1 MKLLMATHLLPYP
14 LDMACKGRI
23 LEMLRHLRTR
33 FEVTLVSLSSGPV
46 SEEAAAALG
55 SCCRRFIPVAAPNKR
70 SRLHRVGY
78 RVFTEFASLATGV
91 PVDYYYANVRVME
104 ERLRAVIE
112 REGPF
117 DAVLTEYWYASELLS
132 RLRGPLKVVDTHDV
146 DYLKNEEMR
155 RNLKSG
161 PDRFLRR
168 VKQRHS
174 ARREMDVLGRYD
186 LVLALTHA
194 DQALFR
200 QHLGDRAEI
209 RVLPTGV
216 DTDYFSSRKVEK
228 SPHLATFYGAM
239 VGEGNIRAALVFY
252 EEIFPMI
259 VKRFPDARYRILG
272 ANPPERVLALRKDPR
287 VSVTGFVPDVRPR
300 LESSAVLVCPFRM
313 GYGFRGR
320 VLEAMALEVPVVSTT
335 TAVAAMGLKEG
346 EGILFRDGSEEFAEA
361 VIDLWA
367 HPAKAEAL
375 GKRGREV
382 VLERFSLE
390 STYGR
395 FCQDLQQRLSTRERA
410 SSHA

>member
-23 LEMLRHLRTR
+23 QEMLRHLAAR
-33 FEVTLVSLSSGPV
+33 FDVTLVSLSPGPV
-46 SEEAAAALG
+46 PEEAVTTLG
-55 SCCRRFIPVAAPNKR
+55 SWCQRFLPVPAPNKR
-70 SRLHRVGY
+70 SRLHRICY
-78 RVFTEFASLATGV
+78 RLLTEVESLTAGV
-91 PVDYYYANVRVME
+91 PVDYFYANVGVMKN
-104 ERLRAVIE
+104 RLRSTIE

-117 DAVLTEYWYASELLS
+117 DVILTEYWYASELLS
-132 RLRGPLKVVDTHDV
+132 RVRGPLKVVDTHDV

-161 PDRFLRR
+161 PGRFLRR

-174 ARREMDVLGRYD
+174 ARREMEVLSRYD
-186 LVLALTHA
+186 MVLALTHA

-200 QHLGDRAEI
+200 RHLGDRAEI
-209 RVLPTGV
+209 QVLPTGV
-216 DTDYFSSRKVEK
+216 DTDYFAPGNAQK
-228 SPHLATFYGAM
+228 SLHLATFYGAM
-239 VGEGNIRAALVFY
+239 VCEGNIRAALAFY
-252 EEIFPMI
+252 EEIFPGI
-259 VKRFPDARYRILG
+259 VHRFPDARYRILG
-272 ANPPERVLALRKDPR
+272 ANPPERILALRQDPR
-287 VSVTGFVPDVRPR
+287 VTVTGFVPDVRPF

-335 TAVAAMGLKEG
+335 TAVAAMGLAEG
-346 EGILFRDGSEEFAEA
+346 EGILLRDGSEAFAEA

-375 GKRGREV
+375 GKKGREV

-395 FCQDLQQRLSTRERA
+395 FCRDLQQRLATRERT